1 MLVKDMYDKLALI
14 TGFPIYTNDTDAPD
28 INRFLL
34 EMLSEGLQSTIDHLY
49 ISNNVLERNDTLI
62 TIPERNEY
70 GIEGI
75 IKNIQLIDRDTRKTY
90 RIPYN
95 DFVNKDMEKY
105 EFVKDELEE
114 DKENLVLKKGRPTS
128 YVIKNGYL
136 KLYPCPDKE
145 YELKITVSTTD
156 LVMSDDDSSKIGITH
171 INDSVVASARFCD
184 LVILKAAALTFARCQ
199 NPNMSVYST
208 LYEDR
213 LRTFLE
219 HDLGSLE
226 AMRGYEHNAGHY
238 NTSFGLIDDE
248 RRGRWY
254 D

>member
-1 MLVKDMYDKLALI
+1 MLVQDMYDKLALI

-62 TIPERNEY
+62 TIPNQNEY

-75 IKNIQLIDRDTRKTY
+75 IKNIQLIDPDTKRVHNVH
-90 RIPYN
+90 YN
-95 DFVNKDMEKY
+95 NFTNKDNEHY
-105 EFVKDELEE
+105 EVKDDE
-114 DKENLVLKKGRPTS
+114 LVLKTGRPKT

-136 KLYPCPDKE
+136 KLLPTPDKE
-145 YELKITVSTTD
+145 YTLKITVSTTN

-171 INDSVVASARFCD
+171 INDSIVASMRFCD

-199 NPNMSVYST
+199 NPNMSIYAN

-226 AMRGYEHNAGHY
+226 AQRGYGRNAGHY

-248 RRGRWY
+248 YRGRWY
-254 D
+254 E

>member
-34 EMLSEGLQSTIDHLY
+34 EMLSEGLQSTIDQLY
-49 ISNNVLERNDTLI
+49 ISNNVLERNDTLY
-62 TIPERNEY
+62 TIEGRNEY

-75 IKNIQLIDRDTRKTY
+75 IKNIQLIDPDTNEVY
-90 RIPYN
+90 RLPYN
-95 DFVNKDMEKY
+95 DCANRDSNTYVTES
-105 EFVKDELEE
+105 DEEST
-114 DKENLVLKKGRPTS
+114 NLVLKTGKPRS

-136 KLYPCPDKE
+136 KLLPCPDKE
-145 YELKITVSTTD
+145 YILKVCVSTTD
-156 LVMSDDDSSKIGITH
+156 LVMADNDASRSSIAH
-171 INDSVVASARFCD
+171 INDSVVASIRFCD

-199 NPNMSVYST
+199 NPNVEVYAN
-208 LYEDR
+208 LYQDR

-226 AMRGYEHNAGHY
+226 AQRGYGHNAGHY
-238 NTSFGLIDDE
+238 NTRHGLIDDE
-248 RRGRWY
+248 YRGGRWY